1 MSCSFLNSR
10 ILNNALTNVAIFC
23 SFPTQPRGWCVNAMQ
38 CLQNSFS
45 LVGPAHTATQ
55 QASGTRRRPPLSP
68 FRCKGLRLHA
78 PLASIRDDLHVSMTE
93 TRLITVKVLTCRLT
107 SSCRPDSH
115 PHSPYFRHVDT

>member
-45 LVGPAHTATQ
+45 LVGPA
-55 QASGTRRRPPLSP
+55 LSP

-93 TRLITVKVLTCRLT
+93 TRVITVKVLTCRLT